1 MAVLQKLHSEN
12 EDLYVQTFL
21 QFIVD
26 CAELEV
32 DVSEEI
38 SFRSVI
44 LQSESGS
51 ERFLAYRDPQLGKAI
66 DDFLRVYLGEASAFE
81 SSRWSERVLEL
92 LTALIE
98 AGDRFAVCGLY
109 FGKDP
114 VANIIHAAL
123 RESNLNLP
131 VNIPAMRIL
140 INGMCQRECHRMEAV
155 SSRMELFCS
164 ELFKLYDQE
173 LL

>member
-44 LQSESGS
+44 FQSGSGS

-114 VANIIHAAL
+114 VANVVHAAL
-123 RESNLNLP
+123 TDSNFKS